1 MPGCW
6 PPTPLPIMAPI
17 VGPRVETFLRL
28 MLALC
33 IYEALGL
40 LQPGAAKQAEA
51 GSEKAVE
58 KVTTTSY

>member
-1 MPGCW
+1 
-6 PPTPLPIMAPI
+6 MAPI